1 MTHHLRAEGLTQA
14 EVLQALR
21 EHGVEDLVG
30 SKPPCWKSTA
40 QSASCHGTHRA
51 AAHDDASAAA
61 STRPDW
67 CALLRWLTLVIRQVP
82 ADDLGGRDAVQFGHE
97 QVHQHDVG
105 SKPMRHAHRLGGTR
119 TLAPFRASAAR
130 RVTVLVDR
138 TTPASARARWVRR
151 LRNEPPYPQ
160 PGCSAPR
167 TRRPTRSPA
176 DRPHMRH
183 RRWATAHSSAMARPA
198 LVTSSITVSLAAREP
213 VAIQHVRTRR

>member
-119 TLAPFRASAAR
+119 TLAPFRASGAR

-138 TTPASARARWVRR
+138 TTHQRYSSAGVTAWTSIPSAVTDPRHTEQRDRAWCGGSTSLG
-151 LRNEPPYPQ
+151 LRALGEKAEKRTSIPYPQ
-160 PGCSAPR
+160 
-167 TRRPTRSPA
+167 
-176 DRPHMRH
+176 
-183 RRWATAHSSAMARPA
+183 
-198 LVTSSITVSLAAREP
+198 LAA
-213 VAIQHVRTRR
+213 QHRVRGGPQDLRLIDRT